1 MSPAI
6 APDPGKFYVWRATD
20 DFAIH
25 LNIKAVARLN
35 ASVLRAVNRGGSGEA
50 QGILLG
56 RGIDTPF
63 HATVVEDFQLLEP
76 GDGWTGGL
84 ALGDLEAA
92 LHKAQGTS
100 EPRAEQRPEQGPG
113 QRVVGFFRSRRD
125 GRLNLNP
132 EDLGALSKLFSAT
145 GNVALL
151 IQTSRGNE
159 SDAALFYSDGGDV
172 RPRDFGFGFPFDA
185 EQLASGHPGW
195 RYPDPID
202 HSPVGASVAASRH
215 SSQAQASEVPPPT
228 PLPRISDFTMPPP
241 PIPPPTESGIHW
253 GRLAPTVILAGL
265 AIATIQ
271 YVANRGSAVT
281 AAPAEPPAAP
291 QAATVASTSADTA
304 ASDDSGLGLTV
315 KALPHQLEI
324 RWNRQS
330 DRIATSEKGEM
341 KITEEGITESVPFD
355 PSQLHDG
362 YVAYTP
368 KTNDVSIRLE
378 VTGKDGVTTSESV
391 RTVAIP

>member
-1 MSPAI
+1 MICSRELTMSPAI
-6 APDPGKFYVWRATD
+6 ATDPGKFYVWRASD

-25 LNIKAVARLN
+25 LNIKLVTRLN
-35 ASVLRAVNRGGSGEA
+35 AQVARAANRGGSGEL

-56 RGIDTPF
+56 RGIDAPF
-63 HATVVEDFQLLEP
+63 RATVVEDFQLLEP
-76 GDGWTGGL
+76 ADGRTGGL

-92 LHKAQGTS
+92 LHAQGTS
-100 EPRAEQRPEQGPG
+100 EQGPG
-113 QRVVGFFRSRRD
+113 QKVVGFFRARRD

-132 EDLGALSKLFSAT
+132 EDLGALSKLFNAA

-151 IQTSRGNE
+151 IQTSRGHE
-159 SDAALFYSDGGDV
+159 SDAALFYSDSGDV

-185 EQLASGHPGW
+185 EHLANGHPGW

-202 HSPVGASVAASRH
+202 HSPVASAVTAAAAA
-215 SSQAQASEVPPPT
+215 SQAQGDAAPPM

-241 PIPPPTESGIHW
+241 PLPPPAESGIHW
-253 GRLAPTVILAGL
+253 GRLAPTVLLAGL

-271 YVANRGSAVT
+271 FAANHGSA
-281 AAPAEPPAAP
+281 PPAAP
-291 QAATVASTSADTA
+291 PEAPAAEATSPANASADASA
-304 ASDDSGLGLTV
+304 APADDARLGLNV

-330 DRIATSEKGEM
+330 GTITASDKGEM

-355 PSQLHDG
+355 QAQLHDG